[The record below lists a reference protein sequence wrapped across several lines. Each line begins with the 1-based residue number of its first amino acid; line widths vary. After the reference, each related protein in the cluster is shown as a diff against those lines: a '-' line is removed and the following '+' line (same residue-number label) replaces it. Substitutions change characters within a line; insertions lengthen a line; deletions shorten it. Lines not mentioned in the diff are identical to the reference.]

1 MRCSRVFLRSRHVT
15 KNAAELKKKNVS
27 LRILKHIQLQ
37 KQIPFF
43 VNMDTSRS
51 ISSLLT
57 YNEHYF
63 GNE

>member
-1 MRCSRVFLRSRHVT
+1 MSQ
-15 KNAAELKKKNVS
+15 KMPPNKKKNVS
-27 LRILKHIQLQ
+27 LRILKHIELQ

-43 VNMDTSRS
+43 VNLDTSRS